1 MSILLNLCWTN
12 IGIFFLI
19 IPSSLCE
26 HSLCW
31 EHLTTLWIYL
41 SHVDITIRKEV
52 WYYRNPT
59 FLKGKYNRNLNPH
72 NFPKTAPWQENKLGL
87 CLKLSNNSTHSSS
100 HLCMIHVASLCAGV
114 HAESL
119 TGLPGTLPMIQAW
132 GIWVEGIA
140 FEKMSAPD
148 WSVSKPVV
156 NFHGWWLMWKGL
168 VHYGACHPWAYGP
181 GVFKKAG

>member
-1 MSILLNLCWTN
+1 MWAQLMPRTFNYSSNLFITRGYYHKKRSLILRK
-12 IGIFFLI
+12 FL
-19 IPSSLCE
+19 
-26 HSLCW
+26 
-31 EHLTTLWIYL
+31 
-41 SHVDITIRKEV
+41 VDI
-52 WYYRNPT
+52 PT
-59 FLKGKYNRNLNPH
+59 LLKGKYNRNLNPH
-72 NFPKTAPWQENKLGL
+72 NFPKTAPRQENKLGL

-114 HAESL
+114 HADSL
-119 TGLPGTLPMIQAW
+119 TGLPGTLPMIQAR

-148 WSVSKPVV
+148 WSVGKPVV